1 MNKPVY
7 LGLAILKI
15 SKIVIY
21 EFWYDQA
28 KLKYKKKKL
37 CYMGTDSF
45 NLHIYMNI
53 TEDTERRFDTS
64 NQEGERQLPRE
75 KIKM

>member
-1 MNKPVY
+1 
-7 LGLAILKI
+7 
-15 SKIVIY
+15 
-21 EFWYDQA
+21 
-28 KLKYKKKKL
+28 
-37 CYMGTDSF
+37 MGTDSF

>member
-1 MNKPVY
+1 MSFGMIRQNWN
-7 LGLAILKI
+7 I
-15 SKIVIY
+15 
-21 EFWYDQA
+21 
-28 KLKYKKKKL
+28 KKKL

-64 NQEGERQLPRE
+64 NSEGERQLPRE